1 MQEASDAATL
11 VAKGCMGPIER
22 QRLLRWDE
30 RLRIT
35 QSSLGTQAGLPS
47 PLKPSRMTQLAGNL
61 TCRAIISHRQ
71 VSEVLMPGMLM

>member
-1 MQEASDAATL
+1 MSGGGWGGPQMGAVHDMQEASDAATL

-35 QSSLGTQAGLPS
+35 QSSLGTQAGFTS
-47 PLKPSRMTQLAGNL
+47 P
-61 TCRAIISHRQ
+61 
-71 VSEVLMPGMLM
+71 

>member
-1 MQEASDAATL
+1 MGAVHDMQEASDAATL

-35 QSSLGTQAGLPS
+35 QSSLGTQAGFTS
-47 PLKPSRMTQLAGNL
+47 P
-61 TCRAIISHRQ
+61 
-71 VSEVLMPGMLM
+71 

>member
-11 VAKGCMGPIER
+11 VAQGCMGPIER

-35 QSSLGTQAGLPS
+35 QSSLGTQAGFTS
-47 PLKPSRMTQLAGNL
+47 P
-61 TCRAIISHRQ
+61 
-71 VSEVLMPGMLM
+71 

>member
-1 MQEASDAATL
+1 MAGECRASAQMRAVHDMQEASDAATL

-35 QSSLGTQAGLPS
+35 QSSLGTQAGYPS
-47 PLKPSRMTQLAGNL
+47 P
-61 TCRAIISHRQ
+61 
-71 VSEVLMPGMLM
+71 